1 MRLPDFILA
10 NVEPILAAW
19 ELFARSIG
27 AGAKMDKLALRDHAE
42 DILRATVRDMTS
54 AQTAAQQSDKSTGH
68 GASGAASTRLDGASE
83 THGVG
88 RVDSGFDLAEV
99 VAEYRA
105 LRASVIQLWRASLR
119 DPHLSDLDDVVRF
132 DESIDQSL
140 TAAVVSY
147 TRRVNQ
153 SRQMFLAILAHDVR
167 TPLNSITMS
176 ASLVSHAGKADP
188 DCAQAAS
195 QIENSAGAIAGMVA
209 DLIDFAGAGIGV
221 TMPLSPAPMDL
232 AKLCRE
238 VSDEFR
244 AAHPGCNLKLET
256 RDDLTGTWD
265 AGRLRQVLSN
275 LLGNAAQHGGSACG
289 ISLMA
294 AAQGDDV
301 MFAVHNDGS
310 PIPPDILPTIFEPLV
325 RGSSPDGQKQR
336 RRGSIGLGLYIARE
350 IIHGHG
356 GSIDV
361 TSSAQSGTSFTARL
375 PRKRK

>member
-68 GASGAASTRLDGASE
+68 GESGAASTRLDGASE
-83 THGVG
+83 IHGVG

-119 DPHLSDLDDVVRF
+119 DPHLSDLDDLVRF
-132 DESIDQSL
+132 DELIDQSL